1 MARKPWYAGPW
12 RRIRQEILQRDNYR
26 CQIKGPGCAG
36 EATEVDHITPVSLG
50 GPWYD
55 HENLRASCK
64 RCNLERNRKR
74 TITPSRT
81 W

>member
-26 CQIKGPGCAG
+26 CQIKGPGCRG
-36 EATEVDHITPVSLG
+36 DATEVDHITPISLG

-74 TITPSRT
+74 TITPSRS